1 MLAAFGAT
9 AFLVGIV
16 NFVVQTGSYYASWRI
31 GLTGGGEPLGSAIGY
46 GLVAALPVLLLAVA
60 VVLVFGIVGFL
71 IAGGALMSAA
81 NGQERKSVGAGKGEA
96 VRGDVGGRRLHQK
109 K

>member
-31 GLTGGGEPLGSAIGY
+31 GLTGRGEPLGSAIGY

-60 VVLVFGIVGFL
+60 VVIVFGLGGFL
-71 IAGGALMSAA
+71 LAGGALMSAA
-81 NGQERKSVGAGKGEA
+81 TDQGNPARPAGAGA
-96 VRGDVGGRRLHQK
+96 GGLFFVTCFLPPPV
-109 K
+109 